1 MKLLGERNWWA
12 PAPLWRFY
20 QRFGLREAPS
30 AIAPSSDERDVDVS
44 ASAGDVNRDVVAE
57 TVGAGAGIMGR

>member
-1 MKLLGERNWWA
+1 MKLPGERNWWA

-20 QRFGLREAPS
+20 QRFGLREAP
-30 AIAPSSDERDVDVS
+30 IAPSSDERDVDVS
-44 ASAGDVNRDVVAE
+44 ASAGVVNRDVEAE